1 MLRQLKLVSKCKV
14 LPSDIQSE
22 CVDFSCGL
30 TTLLQCDN
38 TVLSVMTLS
47 QSDLSLLLFFV
58 LTNGSRM
65 HKLLVRLNKMTHAG
79 GEWSKSCLRM
89 NRLWHVSSADNWD
102 HDHLVPGPS
111 CFTRRLS
118 FFCSSCP
125 ALGPPRRWRKLF
137 FWLFWLPVL
146 AKCLIILN
154 RCPFCP
160 RWRLPLA
167 PPTRALFHATLFFWK
182 LFFIFWH
189 NAGEFERLPV
199 ALIFCTWETPA
210 KKTQHW
216 FSCLRPRLE
225 NDAAVS
231 SLCEARCNNCCL
243 GL

>member
-102 HDHLVPGPS
+102 HDHLVPWPS

-154 RCPFCP
+154 RCPFYP

-167 PPTRALFHATLFFWK
+167 PTTRALFQATLFFLKIVFHLLAQCGRVWTVASRFDF
-182 LFFIFWH
+182 LYMG
-189 NAGEFERLPV
+189 NPGEEDT
-199 ALIFCTWETPA
+199 ALIFV
-210 KKTQHW
+210 
-216 FSCLRPRLE
+216 F
-225 NDAAVS
+225 AA
-231 SLCEARCNNCCL
+231 EAGERCRCFITVR
-243 GL
+243 GEM